1 MKTKNN
7 TQEYLIHT
15 LRERLRQCAVGHAL
29 TLSRSVSRLTSCD
42 AVPCLEYREVQAEYG
57 VIDRLL
63 YAQQCRAALERCLG
77 GGRARLRYHWQDGRV
92 TETSFRRTAP
102 GRVKVSG
109 LVLDG
114 GSPARAA

>member
-1 MKTKNN
+1 M
-7 TQEYLIHT
+7 
-15 LRERLRQCAVGHAL
+15 
-29 TLSRSVSRLTSCD
+29 
-42 AVPCLEYREVQAEYG
+42 
-57 VIDRLL
+57 IDRLL
-63 YAQQCRAALERCLG
+63 YVQQCRAALERCLG
-77 GGRARLRYHWQDGRV
+77 SGRARLRYRWQDGRV